1 MAVHG
6 AARADSQRTTAM
18 ELTTPRLV
26 LRDLTEDDAAA
37 FLAYQSDQR
46 YLALCGPT
54 TPASQRALFD
64 SFRSWQRASPRRHF
78 QLGVVSRQDGTLLGC
93 GGLREV
99 DLLTRTA
106 ELGLELAPAHWG
118 RYGIAVEA
126 ARALLAFGFERLGLC
141 EIRGVTTSGNRRVVR
156 LAAWFGAEIVECRPG
171 PAPPPDS
178 GETIWRI
185 GRAAWLAALC
195 RSTRRAPIAA

>member
-46 YLALCGPT
+46 YLALYGPT
-54 TPASQRALFD
+54 TPASHRALFN
-64 SFRSWQRASPRRHF
+64 SFRSWQHASPRRHF
-78 QLGVVSRQDGTLLGC
+78 QLGVVSRQDGTLIGC

-99 DLLTRTA
+99 DLLTGTA
-106 ELGLELAPAHWG
+106 ELGLELAPTHWG

-126 ARALLAFGFERLGLC
+126 AGALLAFGFERLGLC

-156 LAAWFGAEIVECRPG
+156 LAAWFGAETAAARP
-171 PAPPPDS
+171 PAVR
-178 GETIWRI
+178 GETLWRI
-185 GRAAWLAALC
+185 GRAAWLASL
-195 RSTRRAPIAA
+195 RRVARYAPVPA